1 MEQNPA
7 SPSGG
12 NIGELLAAREMD
24 TAALDARTHSCHRRL
39 HVQAPAHGDR
49 DMRERD
55 RMSRT
60 RAISASGRD
69 ATADTPKCT
78 PIAAVQYT
86 HDTRRGTERKVGSAG
101 RSQAWSQGRTR
112 INIVNI
118 PDFYEYI
125 WTRTRAIQLYTYDS
139 RLATVCIARPQRRE
153 HRRSACIKSAF

>member
-69 ATADTPKCT
+69 ATADNRS
-78 PIAAVQYT
+78 V
-86 HDTRRGTERKVGSAG
+86 RRSPPFNIRMIHVGERNGRSVARGGRKHGRKVE
-101 RSQAWSQGRTR
+101 QG
-112 INIVNI
+112 
-118 PDFYEYI
+118 
-125 WTRTRAIQLYTYDS
+125 
-139 RLATVCIARPQRRE
+139 
-153 HRRSACIKSAF
+153 